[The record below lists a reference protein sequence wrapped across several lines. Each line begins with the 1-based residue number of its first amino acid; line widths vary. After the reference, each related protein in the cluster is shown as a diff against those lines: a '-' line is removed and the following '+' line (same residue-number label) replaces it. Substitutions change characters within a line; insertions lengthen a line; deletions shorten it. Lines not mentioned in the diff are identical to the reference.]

1 MNYFEFF
8 FPFSIFFG
16 HIKFQK
22 EKKVLSF
29 VPLCLFHVIKS
40 YLKFLMFFPYLYFLP
55 CSLGLEEPDG
65 VWSFFP
71 EKYIMCTKVSMLR
84 YEAFMGRV
92 FVQNTATA
100 SRTFGNSLKM
110 LRNACDPP
118 TFFSS
123 TVLLQYFVSCTL

>member
-8 FPFSIFFG
+8 FLLVYLFG

-22 EKKVLSF
+22 KKVLSF

-40 YLKFLMFFPYLYFLP
+40 YLKFLMFFPHLYFLP
-55 CSLGLEEPDG
+55 FSLSLEEPYG
-65 VWSFFP
+65 VWSFSP
-71 EKYIMCTKVSMLR
+71 EKYIMCTKVSILL
-84 YEAFMGRV
+84 YEDFLGRV
-92 FVQNTATA
+92 LVQNTATA

-110 LRNACDPP
+110 LRSACDPP
-118 TFFSS
+118 TIFSS